1 MIVAHYDC
9 PQDLDWQCAHGHI
22 EYKRSVTEDGNVKFS
37 CVCKPDISYEELK
50 PVECAHYSCPN
61 GKLGDCKRMGKC
73 TVCKC
78 FPSHCHNVPFT
89 CPQNCKLQMEG
100 DCPKCHCPF
109 KRSLCPPTC
118 QIFCQYG
125 YVKDERGCNTCKCK
139 PEQDSSKCQIRRSFS
154 PSKCLMLCP
163 YGYEQD
169 ERGCRTCRC
178 KPKNDL
184 ILNSKCPKV
193 RCPLNC
199 EGAYEVIE
207 NNCPICK
214 CKSSQNDIALKST
227 CPKIMCD
234 LHCIEGLAVDENGC
248 EICKCKSSDW
258 VCPQFTCYIDCIY
271 GYVKDSNNCNICQC
285 IPRPILLD
293 GGDASGTRKE

>member
-1 MIVAHYDC
+1 MC
-9 PQDLDWQCAHGHI
+9 LHGHV

-37 CVCKPDISYEELK
+37 CVCNPDISLEESK
-50 PVECAHYSCPN
+50 PVECAQYSCPN

-139 PEQDSSKCQIRRSFS
+139 PEQDSSKC
-154 PSKCLMLCP
+154 PSLICP
-163 YGYEQD
+163 V
-169 ERGCRTCRC
+169 
-178 KPKNDL
+178 NH
-184 ILNSKCPKV
+184 
-193 RCPLNC
+193 C
-199 EGAYEVIE
+199 EGGFEVDE
-207 NNCPICK
+207 NNCPTCK
-214 CKSSQNDIALKST
+214 CKSIIKHCPLIACALDCPHGVKRDIYGCPT
-227 CPKIMCD
+227 CNCKEGKPCPEIACSMDCIHGFKKD
-234 LHCIEGLAVDENGC
+234 LSGC
-248 EICKCKSSDW
+248 PTCKCKWAPEARKDPELCHSK
-258 VCPQFTCYIDCIY
+258 QCILFCQT
-271 GYVKDSNNCNICQC
+271 GYAKDSNGCGECSC
-285 IPRPILLD
+285 RD
-293 GGDASGTRKE
+293 GGVLTDGGEAAGMMRG